1 MKKKILISVGMAALF
16 LCASWQEAETTVS
29 PDRLFLADNGKS
41 LFVTNR
47 AGCELIKMSPDGQK
61 MEKKVSFSSP
71 VNAMTQDANGK
82 LWVVCDG
89 NYGTMYEL
97 DGKKLSVQSKI
108 KSGATPSDILYNPLS
123 KSLWVTQ
130 RFNNELWEIDPATRK
145 VKTKI
150 AVGREPVSMAA
161 FAGDSCLLIA
171 NNLPE
176 MPSTAYPIAVQLDMV
191 DVLSKKVSGRVML
204 PNGSTDVKSV
214 AVDKNHTFA
223 YVTHL
228 ISRYQLPTNQLDRGW
243 MATNTLSII
252 DLKARKWLTSVI
264 LDTPQKGAA
273 NPWAVIVTPDDKQ
286 IIVAAAGSQELV
298 RIDRIALHE
307 RLAKAKQGEM
317 VTPSMKAW
325 GNMLFAVNDVY
336 NAVMVRGNTLG
347 TVMFYGSGAGKLPT
361 ASAVVSDIVEIAGH
375 MEDNIPTGWTDEKQ
389 PVAPMGEVTFSYFL
403 RLAGKSADKLADVR
417 AAFGEAETIEL
428 PEMDEFAVVTG
439 EMTEARFRKL
449 AAAFEEDIRQTIR
462 YTK

>member
-1 MKKKILISVGMAALF
+1 MKKKILIPVGMAAIF

-47 AGCELIKMSPDGQK
+47 AGCELIEMSSDGQK

-97 DGKKLSVQSKI
+97 DGKKLSVQSKT

-273 NPWAVIVTPDDKQ
+273 NPWSVIVTPD
-286 IIVAAAGSQELV
+286 
-298 RIDRIALHE
+298 
-307 RLAKAKQGEM
+307 AKM
-317 VTPSMKAW
+317 
-325 GNMLFAVNDVY
+325 Y
-336 NAVMVRGNTLG
+336 
-347 TVMFYGSGAGKLPT
+347 T
-361 ASAVVSDIVEIAGH
+361 A
-375 MEDNIPTGWTDEKQ
+375 
-389 PVAPMGEVTFSYFL
+389 
-403 RLAGKSADKLADVR
+403 
-417 AAFGEAETIEL
+417 
-428 PEMDEFAVVTG
+428 
-439 EMTEARFRKL
+439 
-449 AAAFEEDIRQTIR
+449 
-462 YTK
+462 